1 MPTTKSTVLRPGH
14 IPWVLAVLLL
24 PWLTACESVKVVPIQ
39 MARISQFEV
48 YEQTFQFTE
57 APWPPVQEQTL
68 DQLRRVNA
76 QMDSYL
82 RFMVG
87 PENWQALKDR
97 YGMSTMREE
106 LLNRELRIRGFLHS
120 VISLNPFRDERF
132 HFEGAGRF
140 FLIRERT
147 GEILLNGDFH
157 LIPKVHPVDQLKAG
171 FIDVDVRQII
181 TRIPG
186 ESTHLHDTTV
196 RYRIHIDTAR
206 AHKDVYAI
214 DYRAAHPVY
223 LIEDPAHERTEDA
236 ALIGHLYFDER
247 LADGKLIDLRGR
259 ELLRDDYRRPRTT
272 RDATYE

>member
-1 MPTTKSTVLRPGH
+1 MPEQSRRWRRFRPM
-14 IPWVLAVLLL
+14 VLACLLL
-24 PWLTACESVKVVPIQ
+24 VWIGGCESVRVVPIQ
-39 MARISQFEV
+39 MARISQVEV

-57 APWPPVQEQTL
+57 ASWPPTRDQSLE
-68 DQLRRVNA
+68 QLRRVNA

-87 PENWQALKDR
+87 PENWQTLKDR

-106 LLNRELRIRGFLHS
+106 LLNRELRIRGYLQA
-120 VISLNPFRDERF
+120 VISLNPYRDDRF
-132 HFEGAGRF
+132 HFEGTGRF
-140 FLIRERT
+140 FLVRERT

-157 LIPKVHPVDQLKAG
+157 LIPKLHPVDQLKAG
-171 FIDVDVRQII
+171 YIDVDVRQII

-196 RYRIHIDTAR
+196 RYRIRIDTSR

-236 ALIGHLYFDER
+236 ALIGHLYFDEQ
-247 LADGKLIDLRGR
+247 LAGAKLIDLRGR
-259 ELLRDDYRRPRTT
+259 ELLRDDYRRPQTT
-272 RDATYE
+272 EDAPYD

>member
-1 MPTTKSTVLRPGH
+1 MPEQHRYGYRRRLVAL
-14 IPWVLAVLLL
+14 VLLAL
-24 PWLTACESVKVVPIQ
+24 AWLGGCESVKVVPIQ
-39 MARISQFEV
+39 MARISQIEV

-57 APWPPVQEQTL
+57 APWPPTREHDL
-68 DQLRRVNA
+68 EQLRRVNA

-87 PENWQALKDR
+87 PENWQTLKDR

-106 LLNRELRIRGFLHS
+106 LLNRELRIRGYLQA
-120 VISLNPFRDERF
+120 VISLNPYRDDRF
-132 HFEGAGRF
+132 HFEGTGRF

-171 FIDVDVRQII
+171 HIDVDVRQII

-196 RYRIHIDTAR
+196 RYRIQIDKSR
-206 AHKDVYAI
+206 GRKDVYAI

-247 LADGKLIDLRGR
+247 LAGAKLIDLRGR
-259 ELLRDDYRRPRTT
+259 ELLRDDYRRPQTT
-272 RDATYE
+272 EDAAYD